1 LIFGTLEGENRVT
14 SYLGR
19 LFYVGT
25 SYHGSQWQPNVPT
38 VQGELAR
45 ALTAWSGYKYTPDTL
60 LFSGRTDKGVSS
72 LGQIISFDSA
82 EEPNLDAINS
92 KLPDDIVLWAF
103 CKSSPEFNSRFGVL
117 SRHYR
122 YYLDTNMM
130 NLDIQR
136 IRNAANR
143 LVGTHD
149 FRLLSKPDNGRS
161 TIATI
166 LNTSIAT
173 RTDTL
178 VLDMYGT
185 NFVWKLVRKTIALL
199 KMIGMGQYPPE
210 IVTDLLQG
218 HNPIHGGIKPSPP
231 EGLVLVEAIVPFQ
244 MKISKNAV
252 RLVHKKTESLL
263 QAHRRAFRML
273 NGITQDYLTTGRWTL

>member
-1 LIFGTLEGENRVT
+1 MT

-19 LFYVGT
+19 LFYIGF
-25 SYHGSQWQPNVPT
+25 SYHGSQWQPNVRT
-38 VQGELAR
+38 IQGELAK
-45 ALTAWSGYKYTPDTL
+45 ALTAWSGYEYTPDAL

-72 LGQIISFDSA
+72 LGQIVSFDSA
-82 EEPNLDAINS
+82 EQPNLDLINS

-103 CKSSPEFNSRFGVL
+103 CESPPDFNSRFGVL

-122 YYLDTNMM
+122 YYLDTSMI
-130 NLDIQR
+130 NLDIFK
-136 IRNAANR
+136 IRDAANR

-166 LNTSIAT
+166 LSASIAT
-173 RTDTL
+173 HMDTL

-185 NFVWKLVRKTIALL
+185 NFVWKLVRKTITLL
-199 KMIGMGQYPPE
+199 KMVGMGQYPPE

-218 HNPIHGGIKPSPP
+218 RNPIHGGVRPSPP

-244 MKISKNAV
+244 MKISNNAV

-263 QAHRRAFRML
+263 QFHRRALRML
-273 NGITQDYLTTGRWTL
+273 NGISQDYLTAGRWIL